1 MIIIPKISLFFV
13 TLHTHLNKTE
23 YDHKK
28 KKYTLYYVMALACG
42 LVASF
47 FIYSCS
53 ADGYYSDEIEKN
65 EVTNTRALSSRMINN
80 GSTLID
86 SIASSDEFWEFEM
99 SSELLADK
107 FHEYTSTLS
116 EEEYDKLME
125 NLNDD
130 DYVEDFMRKANLE
143 NELQQLAKAK
153 ENLIQ
158 HTGFLRLSADE
169 RTQLFILYAE
179 SNELTKVKLLK
190 TREEGGSTSSCEEQK
205 QAAYRQAKADYDD
218 AVTNCKKGSVPS
230 GCLTQAAARYDRN
243 KRIAD
248 RRYENC
254 IKNKV

>member
-1 MIIIPKISLFFV
+1 MCIRDS
-13 TLHTHLNKTE
+13 
-23 YDHKK
+23 
-28 KKYTLYYVMALACG
+28 TLYYVMALACG

-53 ADGYYSDEIEKN
+53 TDGYYSDEIEKN

-169 RTQLFILYAE
+169 RTQLFIPVSYTHLDVY
-179 SNELTKVKLLK
+179 K
-190 TREEGGSTSSCEEQK
+190 
-205 QAAYRQAKADYDD
+205 RQVQYN
-218 AVTNCKKGSVPS
+218 TNPPN
-230 GCLTQAAARYDRN
+230 T
-243 KRIAD
+243 
-248 RRYENC
+248 
-254 IKNKV
+254 NKVINHFGTISVSYTHLLN

>member
-1 MIIIPKISLFFV
+1 MI
-13 TLHTHLNKTE
+13 T
-23 YDHKK
+23 KK

-65 EVTNTRALSSRMINN
+65 EVTNTRALSSKMINN

-107 FHEYTSTLS
+107 FHEYTSILS

-143 NELQQLAKAK
+143 NELQQLA
-153 ENLIQ
+153 N
-158 HTGFLRLSADE
+158 TRFLRLSADE

-205 QAAYRQAKADYDD
+205 QAAYKQAKADYDN
-218 AVTNCKKGSVPS
+218 AIANCQNGSMPS
-230 GCLTQAAARYDRN
+230 GCLIQAAAKYDRAKDIAN
-243 KRIAD
+243 KEYKECIA
-248 RRYENC
+248 
-254 IKNKV
+254 NK

>member
-1 MIIIPKISLFFV
+1 MI
-13 TLHTHLNKTE
+13 T
-23 YDHKK
+23 KK

-65 EVTNTRALSSRMINN
+65 EVTNTRTLSSKMINN

-107 FHEYTSTLS
+107 FHEYTSILS

-153 ENLIQ
+153 ENLIK
-158 HTGFLRLSADE
+158 HTRFLRLSADE

-190 TREEGGSTSSCEEQK
+190 TREQK
-205 QAAYRQAKADYDD
+205 QAAYKQAKADYDN
-218 AVTNCKKGSVPS
+218 AIANCQNGSMPS
-230 GCLTQAAARYDRN
+230 GCLIQAAAKYDRAKDIAN
-243 KRIAD
+243 KEYKECIA
-248 RRYENC
+248 
-254 IKNKV
+254 NK

>member
-1 MIIIPKISLFFV
+1 MI
-13 TLHTHLNKTE
+13 T
-23 YDHKK
+23 KK

-42 LVASF
+42 LAASF

-80 GSTLID
+80 GSTLIDSIGGHKYSLAAVSLID

-153 ENLIQ
+153 ENLIK
-158 HTGFLRLSADE
+158 HTRFLRLSADE

-205 QAAYRQAKADYDD
+205 QAAYKQAKADYDN
-218 AVTNCKKGSVPS
+218 AIANCQNGSMPS
-230 GCLTQAAARYDRN
+230 GCLIQAAAKYDRAKDIAN
-243 KRIAD
+243 KEYKECIA
-248 RRYENC
+248 
-254 IKNKV
+254 NK

>member
-1 MIIIPKISLFFV
+1 MSARRKKNALF
-13 TLHTHLNKTE
+13 
-23 YDHKK
+23 YAI
-28 KKYTLYYVMALACG
+28 ALACS
-42 LVASF
+42 LTAI
-47 FIYSCS
+47 FITYSCS
-53 ADGYYSDEIEKN
+53 TDEYYTDETQMAENGIAK
-65 EVTNTRALSSRMINN
+65 TRGFSSRMLNN
-80 GSTLID
+80 ENTLID

-107 FHEYTSTLS
+107 FHGYTSTLS

-153 ENLIQ
+153 ENLIK

-190 TREEGGSTSSCEEQK
+190 TREEGGGTNSCEEQK
-205 QAAYRQAKADYDD
+205 QAAYKQAKADYEN
-218 AVTNCKKGSVPS
+218 ATTNCQGDNMPL
-230 GCLTQAAARYDRN
+230 GCIAQAAAKYDRN

-248 RRYENC
+248 REYADC
-254 IKNKV
+254 IKNKA

>member
-1 MIIIPKISLFFV
+1 MSARRKKNALF
-13 TLHTHLNKTE
+13 
-23 YDHKK
+23 YAI
-28 KKYTLYYVMALACG
+28 ALACS
-42 LVASF
+42 LTAI
-47 FIYSCS
+47 FITYSCS
-53 ADGYYSDEIEKN
+53 TDEYYTDETQMAENGIAK
-65 EVTNTRALSSRMINN
+65 TRGFSSRMLNN
-80 GSTLID
+80 ENTLID

-205 QAAYRQAKADYDD
+205 QAAYKQAKADYDN
-218 AVTNCKKGSVPS
+218 AIANCQNGSMPS
-230 GCLTQAAARYDRN
+230 GCLIQAAAKYDRAKDIAN
-243 KRIAD
+243 KEYKECIA
-248 RRYENC
+248 
-254 IKNKV
+254 NK

>member
-1 MIIIPKISLFFV
+1 MI
-13 TLHTHLNKTE
+13 T
-23 YDHKK
+23 KK

-53 ADGYYSDEIEKN
+53 ADGYYSEEIEKN
-65 EVTNTRALSSRMINN
+65 EVTNTRALSSKMINN

-130 DYVEDFMRKANLE
+130 DYMEDFARKANLQD
-143 NELQQLAKAK
+143 ELQQMAKAK
-153 ENLIQ
+153 EKLIQ
-158 HTGFLRLSADE
+158 HTGFLRLSEDE
-169 RTQLFILYAE
+169 RIQLFILYAE

-190 TREEGGSTSSCEEQK
+190 TREEGGGTSNCEEQK
-205 QAAYRQAKADYDD
+205 QAAYTQAKADYDN
-218 AVTNCKKGSVPS
+218 AVTNCQSGSMSS
-230 GCLTQAAARYDRN
+230 GCLIQAAAKYDRAKDIAN
-243 KRIAD
+243 KKYKECIA
-248 RRYENC
+248 
-254 IKNKV
+254 NK

>member
-1 MIIIPKISLFFV
+1 MI
-13 TLHTHLNKTE
+13 T
-23 YDHKK
+23 KK

-53 ADGYYSDEIEKN
+53 TDGYYSDEIEKN

-143 NELQQLAKAK
+143 
-153 ENLIQ
+153 
-158 HTGFLRLSADE
+158 DE

-205 QAAYRQAKADYDD
+205 QAAYKQAKADYDN
-218 AVTNCKKGSVPS
+218 AIANCQNGSMPS
-230 GCLTQAAARYDRN
+230 GCLIQAAAKYDRAKDIAN
-243 KRIAD
+243 KEYKECIA
-248 RRYENC
+248 
-254 IKNKV
+254 NK

>member
-1 MIIIPKISLFFV
+1 MI
-13 TLHTHLNKTE
+13 T
-23 YDHKK
+23 KK
-28 KKYTLYYVMALACG
+28 RKYTLYYVMAFTCG
-42 LVASF
+42 LAASF

-53 ADGYYSDEIEKN
+53 ADGYYSDEVEIEKS
-65 EVTNTRALSSRMINN
+65 EITNTRALSSRMIND
-80 GSTLID
+80 GTTLID

-158 HTGFLRLSADE
+158 HTGFSRLSEDE
-169 RTQLFILYAE
+169 RTQLFMLYAE
-179 SNELTKVKLLK
+179 SSERTKVQLLK
-190 TREEGGSTSSCEEQK
+190 TREEGGGTSSCEEQK
-205 QAAYRQAKADYDD
+205 QAAYRQAKADYDN
-218 AVTNCKKGSVPS
+218 AVANCQNGSMPS
-230 GCLTQAAARYDRN
+230 GCLMQAAARYDRAKDIAN
-243 KRIAD
+243 KEYKECIA
-248 RRYENC
+248 
-254 IKNKV
+254 NK

>member
-1 MIIIPKISLFFV
+1 MI
-13 TLHTHLNKTE
+13 T
-23 YDHKK
+23 KK

-65 EVTNTRALSSRMINN
+65 EVTNTRALSSKMINN

-107 FHEYTSTLS
+107 FHEYTSILS

-130 DYVEDFMRKANLE
+130 DRMY
-143 NELQQLAKAK
+143 
-153 ENLIQ
+153 
-158 HTGFLRLSADE
+158 LR
-169 RTQLFILYAE
+169 T
-179 SNELTKVKLLK
+179 VLK
-190 TREEGGSTSSCEEQK
+190 I
-205 QAAYRQAKADYDD
+205 
-218 AVTNCKKGSVPS
+218 GSVYAAVLNHQEYEMPQNAS
-230 GCLTQAAARYDRN
+230 DLDINRNRLNNLLCRLTRRYLTVPKTENTNWFRISPNGYSYKDGAMRIVCRMPR
-243 KRIAD
+243 KRISIPLK
-248 RRYENC
+248 RSPQSQ
-254 IKNKV
+254 